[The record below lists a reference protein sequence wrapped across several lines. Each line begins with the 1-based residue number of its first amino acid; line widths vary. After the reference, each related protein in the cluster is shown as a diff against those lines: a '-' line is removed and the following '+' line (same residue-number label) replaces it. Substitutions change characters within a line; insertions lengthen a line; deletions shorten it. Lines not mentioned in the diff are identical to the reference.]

1 MPISQVGETAPQTT
15 RPRRALAASRARRV
29 LRGFHCQ
36 LRAVVECCSFQL
48 LSMQQLYTLLH
59 VPCPYTP
66 SSSCLKWV
74 WAVAW
79 RGPCAAAVHT
89 LHICPYTHAHLQ
101 YACAMRMPIFR
112 LYACPYTV
120 CISVVYM
127 FTRRSSHASR
137 RSRTRTARFAHRI
150 ARTVRS
156 IIRILMS
163 SYELR

>member
-79 RGPCAAAVHT
+79 TVCSSCTHSAYMPIYA
-89 LHICPYTHAHLQ
+89 CPSTVRMRHAHAHL
-101 YACAMRMPIFR
+101 
-112 LYACPYTV
+112 
-120 CISVVYM
+120 
-127 FTRRSSHASR
+127 
-137 RSRTRTARFAHRI
+137 
-150 ARTVRS
+150 
-156 IIRILMS
+156 
-163 SYELR
+163 